1 MKIIILGAS
10 GMLGFGIFKRLTSQ
24 TKFDVYGTVRDIN
37 KFASFFSEQE
47 RKKLILFDALNNDN
61 ELLRVF
67 EKINPDYVINCIGL
81 IHQEEKKHTSVT
93 SYINLNSLFPHRVAK
108 ECENHQAKLVHFST
122 DCIFSGKQGNYSEA
136 DIPDAEDYY
145 GRSKLLGEVNYADHI
160 TIRTSIIGHE
170 LITKKSLIDWFLSQD
185 YIIGYDRAVFSGMP
199 IRYISDTLADYVI
212 GNNKLRGIYH
222 LSAEPI
228 SKYAL
233 LKKVAL
239 IYQKEIKITKDN
251 DYIVDKSLNSSKF
264 RKITGFSPPSWD
276 KLIVN
281 MYKDYLEIFK
291 NK

>member
-1 MKIIILGAS
+1 M
-10 GMLGFGIFKRLTSQ
+10 
-24 TKFDVYGTVRDIN
+24 
-37 KFASFFSEQE
+37 
-47 RKKLILFDALNNDN
+47 
-61 ELLRVF
+61 
-67 EKINPDYVINCIGL
+67 
-81 IHQEEKKHTSVT
+81 
-93 SYINLNSLFPHRVAK
+93 
-108 ECENHQAKLVHFST
+108 
-122 DCIFSGKQGNYSEA
+122 
-136 DIPDAEDYY
+136 
-145 GRSKLLGEVNYADHI
+145 GEVNYADHI

-185 YIIGYDRAVFSGMP
+185 HIIGYDRAVFSGMP
-199 IRYISDTLADYVI
+199 IRHISDTLADYVI

-222 LSAEPI
+222 LSTEPI

-239 IYQKEIKITKDN
+239 IYQKEIKITKDT